1 MATRGDFAQALYQTI
16 GITSPS
22 STGTF
27 ADAGTYDG
35 AASTLADLGVTN
47 GVGAG
52 QFGTTQTIS
61 RGEAFTMIARL
72 LGLAPA
78 NASIQQASQALVN
91 AGIVKGYADGNLGLS
106 DQLLPDHINIL
117 MGRINTELNKVDPTT
132 GLSLRE
138 NLLDRVGD
146 ARDAS
151 TASKNPA
158 YAAFLQAQGLAGSEI
173 DDEIALRQAL
183 FQEDARRRSE
193 AYARATER
201 AIEGHQLDFE
211 NRGLFRSGTRLNREA
226 KTRERIGFDL
236 EQEQY
241 TAQRAQ
247 EELMRRLGQQRSGL
261 SREAAAMRLQMAA
274 EAAANEIATGAASTS
289 PAPTQP
295 STYSS
300 PPTPAAPT
308 KTSTK
313 TSNKTPTT
321 TTTKKTAGGIVM
333 SNYR

>member
-1 MATRGDFAQALYQTI
+1 MTTRGDFAQALYQTI
-16 GITSPS
+16 GVTSPS

-61 RGEAFTMIARL
+61 RGEAFTMMARL

-78 NASIQQASQALVN
+78 GASIQQAAQALVN

-106 DQLLPDHINIL
+106 DQLLPDHLNML
-117 MGRINTELNKVDPTT
+117 MGRLNTELDRADPST
-132 GLSLRE
+132 GLTRREGLLDQVSGAKDATAARE
-138 NLLDRVGD
+138 N
-146 ARDAS
+146 
-151 TASKNPA
+151 PA
-158 YAAFLQAQGLAGSEI
+158 WAAFLQAQGLAGSQI
-173 DDEIALRQAL
+173 DDEIALRQSL

-193 AYARATER
+193 AYARATDR
-201 AIEGHQLDFE
+201 AIEGTQMDFE

-247 EELMRRLGQQRSGL
+247 EELQRLLEQQRSGL
-261 SREAAAMRLQMAA
+261 SRETAAMRLQMAT
-274 EAAANEIATGAASTS
+274 EAAANEIATGATSTSPAPSYSS

-295 STYSS
+295 STYPS
-300 PPTPAAPT
+300 PQQQ
-308 KTSTK
+308 KTS
-313 TSNKTPTT
+313 
-321 TTTKKTAGGIVM
+321 TTKKTGFGAAGA
-333 SNYR
+333 NYR